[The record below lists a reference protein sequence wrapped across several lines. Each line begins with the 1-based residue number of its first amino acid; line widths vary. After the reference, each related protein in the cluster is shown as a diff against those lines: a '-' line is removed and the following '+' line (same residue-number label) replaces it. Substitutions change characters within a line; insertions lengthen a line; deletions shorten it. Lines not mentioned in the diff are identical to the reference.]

1 MVPRP
6 CIVALALSLLTWPGI
21 PFSGPPAVA
30 AAAAVPIDG
39 GWPRAYTTGSG
50 ARLILYEPQVASWT
64 AQKRIVM
71 YAAASYR
78 VTDQQ
83 APVLGTLRIEADT
96 RVSREERIVNFPE
109 FTITASNF
117 PTLSVEQ
124 QTAVIGEINA
134 SVPRD
139 ERVIGLDRVLA
150 AVDTSEVTP
159 RNVDGVKADPPVV
172 FYSTTPAVL
181 VNLDGDPIWSAI
193 NDGDLRAA
201 LNTSWDLFEHMPS
214 SSYFLRVGTAWMR
227 AVSIDGPWTP
237 AGKLPDSFSRLPAE
251 GRWKE
256 ARAALARHGPGPA
269 PAVFVSR
276 KPAEMILLQ
285 GAPVYAAVS
294 GTGLLWVSNTH
305 SDVFRAG
312 KSGPLYYLVSGRW
325 FTAPDFNGPW
335 TFATPHL
342 PEDFR
347 RIPREH
353 SRSHVLAS
361 VPDTTQALEAVLLA
375 QVPRTTRVSR
385 AQVAAPAVVY
395 QGEPQFEPI
404 ENTTVARA
412 VNTDKDIVKAG
423 DRYYMCFD
431 GVWFMARSASGPWAP
446 SDSIPAEIYE
456 IPISSPAYRV
466 TSVTVE
472 SADDEAVIFATDA
485 AYTGTMVAW
494 GCAVWGTGWYY
505 PPYVGWSGYSLV
517 YYPRHPSYGYAARYN
532 PKTGTYQRGDHR
544 AKELGVPHR
553 GTGTIGRTSSGDL
566 FAGRDGNVYR
576 NQGGSWQRY
585 DGSGWN
591 GGLLPGIRD
600 QLNRDLAARRDGNE
614 RMGALIGGWERVAQ

>member
-1 MVPRP
+1 
-6 CIVALALSLLTWPGI
+6 
-21 PFSGPPAVA
+21 
-30 AAAAVPIDG
+30 
-39 GWPRAYTTGSG
+39 
-50 ARLILYEPQVASWT
+50 
-64 AQKRIVM
+64 M

-83 APVLGTLRIEADT
+83 APALGTLRIEADT

-150 AVDTSEVTP
+150 AVDTSQVTP

-181 VNLDGDPIWSAI
+181 VNLDGDPIWSPL

-251 GRWKE
+251 GRWTE

-361 VPDTTQALEAVLLA
+361 VPDTRQALEAVLLA
-375 QVPRTTRVSR
+375 QVPRTARVSR

-431 GVWFMARSASGPWAP
+431 GVWFMARSASGPWAL

-485 AYTGTMVAW
+485 AYTGTTRPMSAGVATPS
-494 GCAVWGTGWYY
+494 CITRDIRATVT
-505 PPYVGWSGYSLV
+505 PLV
-517 YYPRHPSYGYAARYN
+517 TTRR
-532 PKTGTYQRGDHR
+532 R
-544 AKELGVPHR
+544 A
-553 GTGTIGRTSSGDL
+553 RTSVVTTG
-566 FAGRDGNVYR
+566 
-576 NQGGSWQRY
+576 
-585 DGSGWN
+585 
-591 GGLLPGIRD
+591 
-600 QLNRDLAARRDGNE
+600 
-614 RMGALIGGWERVAQ
+614 

>member
-1 MVPRP
+1 
-6 CIVALALSLLTWPGI
+6 
-21 PFSGPPAVA
+21 
-30 AAAAVPIDG
+30 
-39 GWPRAYTTGSG
+39 
-50 ARLILYEPQVASWT
+50 
-64 AQKRIVM
+64 M

-83 APVLGTLRIEADT
+83 APALGTLRIEADT

-124 QTAVIGEINA
+124 QAAVVGEINA

-139 ERVIGLDRVLA
+139 ERVIGLDRILA
-150 AVDTSEVTP
+150 AVDTSQVTP

-181 VNLDGDPIWSAI
+181 VNLDGDPIWSPM

-347 RIPREH
+347 KIPREH

-375 QVPRTTRVSR
+375 QVARTARVSR

-431 GVWFMARSASGPWAP
+431 GVWFMARSASGPWAL

-472 SADDEAVIFATDA
+472 SADHEAVIFATDA

-517 YYPRHPSYGYAARYN
+517 YYPRHPSYGYATRYN
-532 PKTGTYQRGDHR
+532 PKTGTYQRGDYR
-544 AKELGVPHR
+544 AKELRVPHR
-553 GTGTIGRTSSGDL
+553 GTGTIGRTSGGDL

-600 QLNRDLAARRDGNE
+600 QLNRDFAARRDGNE
-614 RMGALIGGWERVAQ
+614 RMGALIGGSERVAQ